1 MTRRVVIKDEN
12 LAAPSRYRP
21 LFTDNKKNSKD
32 IQTLTDYTH
41 FQTGSDLMKTAL
53 DGIAPRTPVYAQL
66 HEFVA
71 RQMNIPA
78 PVFYTRPDIMVPA
91 MLEVQTQYRLDT
103 ASLTYDI
110 YNIEAEAL
118 GQKLR
123 FSDANMPDID
133 RSQPLIRSAADLNF
147 VKTPDFDNAGRCS
160 QVIEMFTLYHKLTG
174 LQPTLGFCA
183 PFSLAA
189 NLMGIEQLIMAI
201 LTEPDFARRLLERLT
216 EEVLAPWILYQKAH
230 FPQATKVSGA
240 DAIASLPVVN
250 LRMLKQWAVPY
261 ILRLRELCG
270 PEVQVVNWVGERCLK
285 KPAEMLELKLSVG
298 PTCIQGQ
305 DPDVEALGPALYKEF
320 AVSHNVPLTLG
331 VGASF
336 LDQNSPEKVAE
347 RVHSYIQTGAAG
359 GRFALYLC
367 NIGAST
373 PPENLRAAIEAARN

>member
-1 MTRRVVIKDEN
+1 MV
-12 LAAPSRYRP
+12 
-21 LFTDNKKNSKD
+21 
-32 IQTLTDYTH
+32 DYTH
-41 FQTGSDLMKTAL
+41 FQNGNDLMKTAL
-53 DGIAPRTPVYAQL
+53 DGVAPRTPVYAQM

-71 RQMNIPA
+71 NQLRIPA
-78 PVFYTRPDIMVPA
+78 RVFYTRAEVMAPA
-91 MLEVQTQYRLDT
+91 MLEVQAQYRLDA

-133 RSQPLIRSAADLNF
+133 RSQPLIRSADDLKLI
-147 VKTPDFDNAGRCS
+147 KTPDFDSAGRF
-160 QVIEMFTLYHKLTG
+160 QYVIEMFSLYQKLTG
-174 LQPTLGFCA
+174 LPPTLGFCA

-189 NLMGIEQLIMAI
+189 NLLGIERLIMAA
-201 LTEPDFARRLLERLT
+201 LTEPDFARSLLDRLT

-230 FPQATKVSGA
+230 FPRATKVSGA

-250 LRMLKQWAVPY
+250 LRLLEKWAAPS
-261 ILRLRELCG
+261 ILRLRQLCG
-270 PEVQVVNWVGERCLK
+270 PEVQVVNWVGEHHLK
-285 KPAEMLELKLSVG
+285 NPQAMLELKLKVG

-305 DPDVEALGPALYKEF
+305 DPDVETLGPQLYKDF
-320 AVSHNVPLTLG
+320 AVSRRVPLTLG

-336 LDQNSPEKVAE
+336 IDQSTPAE
-347 RVHSYIQTGAAG
+347 IAARVRRYIQVGAAG

-373 PPENLRAAIEAARN
+373 PPENLRAAIDAARNL